1 MIVRSVTLSHLRNH
15 DATTVQCAR
24 DVTVITG
31 RNGSGKT
38 SILEAVSLCAI
49 GRSFVPVPD
58 SALVQV
64 GYDGYAVAVKAE
76 RDTSAPYAVSVVSRE
91 GTRRK
96 IESTF
101 GSNLSTR
108 DLIGAMP
115 MVALSPDH
123 KGVTFGPPAERRS
136 FVDAVMAQCT
146 TRYRDLLYEHRRL
159 LKQRNAVLADLQK
172 GLGSRELL
180 TTWTDA
186 IIACG
191 AEITDRRRRFLVD
204 LEPIVAAAYAD
215 VSGGAESVSIT
226 YEPDAGSGDTDG
238 DVEADVELMRARAA
252 SVAEAEIRRGVTLFG
267 PQKDEIAFALDGRL
281 VRETASQGQHKSL
294 LIALAI
300 AECTLLE
307 ERTRER
313 PVVLLDDLFSEL
325 DRHRGERVLQ
335 RVLSMGM
342 QCFVTSTDGEEIV
355 ELIEQNKDV
364 RLVRVANGMIEEE

>member
-15 DATTVQCAR
+15 TATTVQCAR

-58 SALVQV
+58 TALVQT
-64 GYDGYAVAVKAE
+64 GHDGYAVAVKAE
-76 RDTSAPYAVSVVSRE
+76 RDTGAPYAVNVVSRE

-159 LKQRNAVLADLQK
+159 LKQRNAALADLQK
-172 GLGSRELL
+172 GLGSREML

-191 AEITDRRRRFLVD
+191 TEITERRRRFLAD
-204 LEPIVAAAYAD
+204 LEPIVAAAYED
-215 VSGGAESVSIT
+215 VSGGAERVSIT
-226 YEPDAGSGDTDG
+226 YEPGADAS
-238 DVEADVELMRARAA
+238 DVEL
-252 SVAEAEIRRGVTLFG
+252 ELEIRRGVTLFG

-325 DRHRGERVLQ
+325 DRQRGERVLQ

-342 QCFVTSTDGEEIV
+342 QCFVTSTDGEDIV
-355 ELIEQNKDV
+355 ALIEQNKDV
-364 RLVRVANGMIEEE
+364 RLVRVANGQIVEE